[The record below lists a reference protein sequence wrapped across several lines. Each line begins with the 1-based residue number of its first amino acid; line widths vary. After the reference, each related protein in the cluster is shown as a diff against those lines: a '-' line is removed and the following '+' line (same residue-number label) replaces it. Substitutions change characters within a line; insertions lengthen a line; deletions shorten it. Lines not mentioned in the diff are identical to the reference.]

1 MGPAPR
7 EAGIVGAREASA
19 ADRAQQV
26 ERILA
31 DRGDAF
37 SVLGLDEDASASQ
50 IKKHFW
56 RLSLLIH
63 PDKCEHPR
71 ARDAFD
77 RLNKAKDRL
86 VDPEERKKMDEKLAD
101 QALWELA
108 EAEARRLAEA
118 EEWKAM
124 KAGATLREAREM
136 ARPTGGREA
145 WMTDPSIAR
154 RSTAAAAPPQRS
166 VTSFSQKARNNGPVY
181 LGATPEDLAKAAEQP
196 VVVNRGPS
204 LLEKHREKLARQG
217 KGKGKSPKPTPEPT
231 VQAPPTGKDCYLQRD
246 ATTGSGYC
254 IPWNLNRPC
263 KCDNTM
269 ASTSCPFVHK
279 CNWAKCKNRDNCKG
293 SSWHKQNPG
302 KGVHP

>member
-1 MGPAPR
+1 M
-7 EAGIVGAREASA
+7 
-19 ADRAQQV
+19 
-26 ERILA
+26 
-31 DRGDAF
+31 
-37 SVLGLDEDASASQ
+37 
-50 IKKHFW
+50 
-56 RLSLLIH
+56 
-63 PDKCEHPR
+63 
-71 ARDAFD
+71 
-77 RLNKAKDRL
+77 
-86 VDPEERKKMDEKLAD
+86 DPEERKKMDEKLAD

-217 KGKGKSPKPTPEPT
+217 KGKGK
-231 VQAPPTGKDCYLQRD
+231 D
-246 ATTGSGYC
+246 A
-254 IPWNLNRPC
+254 NL
-263 KCDNTM
+263 M
-269 ASTSCPFVHK
+269 AFKSS
-279 CNWAKCKNRDNCKG
+279 RG
-293 SSWHKQNPG
+293 SSMSVDDVMKHG
-302 KGVHP
+302 GLGGRFSGGR